1 MKKLTS
7 AIVSGSFW
15 HAGATFMRQMRFPGK
30 MMVISIAFMV
40 PIVWLLSVM
49 VSSKLADIHFTEQER
64 AGVRYAAAI
73 YPAMD
78 LAGAWRQQARNAAYG
93 DGGDQL
99 AAARQAFDD
108 AFAKLQA
115 LDAEVG
121 PQLRISGFSAL
132 RTAVQEAQ
140 AVQPA
145 SGAKADPE
153 VVFKGMIGVSRKLD
167 ELLEDARDGSG
178 LVLDREM
185 GSYYL
190 MDAVFVRGPEVI
202 RVTGETRGLVRSALK
217 ASQISP
223 ENAARLQGYLSVI
236 EHELVQAKQSLGKVQ
251 KATPQYGQRLTRDA
265 LGATE
270 GLIKLVRDSVPV
282 GATEVKGDAAAFLA
296 AVNETQKIQF
306 NQVEKNLLV
315 LDDMLAERQASLQRS
330 LWLVLGVTLVCLCLA
345 GYLFMA
351 CFNAL
356 SHGFRTLRHHLISIS
371 MGDLRTPV
379 RQEGKDEVT
388 GLLKELGYMQ
398 QSLALTVQQVQL
410 ATETVVMSSMEIAHG
425 TQDLAGRTESAAAA
439 LEESSA
445 ALEQTNST
453 VAMTAESVGKASQ
466 IATDNAGTASK
477 GGTVMQDV
485 ADTMGRIQ
493 VSSQRISDIIGV
505 IDGIAFQ
512 TNILALNAAVE
523 AARAGEQGRGFAVV
537 ATEVRALAGR
547 SAAAA
552 KEIKT
557 LITTSTEEVSKGSE
571 IVRLAGDHMHQ
582 IVDNAMHI
590 KQLLDEVANG
600 AREQSQGIGQ
610 IGEAVHEL
618 DRNTQANAS
627 LVEETAASANTLRS
641 AAVRMAAQ
649 VDEFQ
654 LPGAKT
660 SSLVEGIDVDS
671 IIDGHRQ
678 WKVKLR
684 NAIEDGA
691 KVDVATLSRDDC
703 CALGKWIYA
712 DGQRL
717 SGRASFTEL
726 VKNHAHFH
734 QVAGQVGQLIN
745 EGRFE
750 QAEDALAPNTPF
762 TAATSDVV
770 TVLSAAKRLGFA

>member
-1 MKKLTS
+1 MKKLINTF
-7 AIVSGSFW
+7 VYGSFW
-15 HAGATFMRQMRFPGK
+15 QAGAALMRQMRFPGK

-40 PIVWLLSVM
+40 PLFWMGSVLI
-49 VSSKLADIHFTEQER
+49 SSKLAEIHFTEQER
-64 AGVRYAAAI
+64 AGVRYASAI
-73 YPAMD
+73 YPTID
-78 LAGAWRQQARNAAYG
+78 LASAWRQQARNVAYG
-93 DGGDQL
+93 ESGDQL
-99 AAARQAFDD
+99 TAARQAFDA

-115 LDAEVG
+115 LDAEMG
-121 PQLRISGFSAL
+121 SQLGISGFSAL

-145 SGAKADPE
+145 AGAKADPE
-153 VVFKGMIGVSRKLD
+153 AVFKGMIGVSRKLD
-167 ELLEDARDGSG
+167 ELLGEVRDGSG
-178 LVLDREM
+178 LALDPDLA
-185 GSYYL
+185 SYYL
-190 MDAVFVRGPEVI
+190 MDAVLMRGPEVI
-202 RVTGETRGLVRSALK
+202 RMTGEIRPLVRSALK
-217 ASQISP
+217 DGKISP
-223 ENAARLQGYLSVI
+223 ESAARLQGNLSIV
-236 EHELVQAKQSLGKVQ
+236 EHELAQAKQSLEKVQ
-251 KATPQYGQRLTRDA
+251 KAAPEYGTRLTRDA
-265 LGATE
+265 LAATD
-270 GLIKLVRDSVPV
+270 GLFKLVRDSVPV
-282 GATEVKGDAAAFLA
+282 GASEVKGDAAAFL
-296 AVNETQKIQF
+296 VSFNEAQKVQF

-315 LDDMLAERQASLQRS
+315 LGDMLAERQAGLQRS
-330 LWLVLGVTLVCLCLA
+330 LWLVLGVTLLCLCLA
-345 GYLFMA
+345 GYLCMSF
-351 CFNAL
+351 FNAMNQ
-356 SHGFRTLRHHLISIS
+356 GFKVLRGHLLSIS

-379 RQEGKDEVT
+379 KRNGKDEVT
-388 GLLKELGYMQ
+388 GMLKELGYMQ
-398 QSLALTVQQVQL
+398 QALALTVQQVQE
-410 ATETVVMSSMEIAHG
+410 ACEAVVSSSMEIAQG
-425 TQDLAGRTESAAAA
+425 THDLAGRTESAAAA

-466 IATDNAGTASK
+466 IATDNASTASK
-477 GGTVMQDV
+477 GGMVMQDV

-493 VSSQRISDIIGV
+493 NSSQRISDIIGV

-557 LITTSTEEVSKGSE
+557 LITSSTDEVSRGSE
-571 IVRLAGDHMHQ
+571 IVRQAGEHMHQ
-582 IVDNAMHI
+582 IVDNAMSI

-600 AREQSQGIGQ
+600 AREQSLGIGQ
-610 IGEAVHEL
+610 IGQAVHEL
-618 DRNTQANAS
+618 DRNTQSNAT
-627 LVEETAASANTLRS
+627 LVEETAAAAGNLRS

-660 SSLVEGIDVDS
+660 SERLEGIDVDA

-684 NAIEDGA
+684 HSIEDHS

-717 SGRASFTEL
+717 SGRASFTAL
-726 VKNHAHFH
+726 VNNHAHFH

-762 TAATSDVV
+762 TQATSEVV
-770 TVLSAAKRLGFA
+770 LVLSAAKRLGFV